1 VFSYILQSLSSIDT
15 NLGMSSQVNKHL
27 LKESL
32 EKEVGCNLFILTPKS
47 FLTWVLSP
55 SSQSLL
61 KRTLTSL
68 REESSDAH
76 FVRTYIWNVLIPLVQ
91 YTSSLSLGCEVT
103 YYLFSLIEWLVLA
116 KHMIETFSESLEE
129 NLSL

>member
-1 VFSYILQSLSSIDT
+1 MFSYILQSLSSIDP
-15 NLGMSSQVNKHL
+15 NLSLSSQVNKHL

-32 EKEVGCNLFILTPKS
+32 EKEVGGNLLILASKS
-47 FLTWVLSP
+47 CLTWVLRPSP
-55 SSQSLL
+55 QRLL
-61 KRTLTSL
+61 KRTLPPL

-76 FVRTYIWNVLIPLVQ
+76 FVWTYIWNVLIPLVQ
-91 YTSSLSLGCEVT
+91 YASSLSLGCEVT

-116 KHMIETFSESLEE
+116 KHMIEAFSESLEE